1 MYLLCIDE
9 VCLSIINSLYHNTFH
24 IVLKMLQDYEFSRK
38 IPMGYILKGLIPD
51 IFGNLCSVFSNY
63 SF

>member
-1 MYLLCIDE
+1 
-9 VCLSIINSLYHNTFH
+9 
-24 IVLKMLQDYEFSRK
+24 MLRDYEFSKK